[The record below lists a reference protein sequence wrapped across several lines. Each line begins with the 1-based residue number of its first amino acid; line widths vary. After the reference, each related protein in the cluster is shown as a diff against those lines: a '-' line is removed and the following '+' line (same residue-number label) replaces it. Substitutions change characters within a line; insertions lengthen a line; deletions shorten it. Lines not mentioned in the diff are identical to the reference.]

1 MASITVNG
9 NTIVPIGSQGEGW
22 IVNANDQ
29 EKVESALN
37 AKDSNFILVQ
47 VDHILTVAEKGVLA
61 HHHVEIQEYVAE
73 NTFLCRYEPDDLQAL
88 RLLPFVV
95 TADVYLPQLKTTI
108 SLKEMVE
115 RVHDQ
120 EDYEVDLILHET
132 PNLTSEQLASYVAQA
147 AGVALRDLEILE
159 RKIRVTVHQ
168 DKLAALAALDSV
180 NRIEEVRQYT
190 TFNDQARA
198 VLLDAG
204 AIQNASIPYQG
215 TGQIVCV
222 ADSGFDQGIATDTG
236 DIKVHPAFSDRVV
249 QVIGMVPDTATPN
262 DPVGHGTHVCAS
274 ICGNG
279 VYKNTADMVD
289 VPIKGT
295 APNAKIIVQAMS
307 QCYPDLRAWGLKP
320 PADTSIL
327 YSSAYQLGARIHN
340 NSWGLKWS
348 STARQFGYAG
358 GATAIDRFMCDNLDF
373 CILVAAGND
382 ARAKNA
388 GASQIGDNGAA
399 KNCITV
405 GATGTTRD
413 NDGQRYTRGF
423 KHGSDVTSVAIF
435 SSRGPTLPARN
446 ANNETTVGRIK
457 PDVVA
462 PGVAI
467 LSAASR
473 ALSPKDHRRVA
484 NGESADPDWMF
495 QSGTSQATPL
505 VSGCVALLREALQGV
520 GKDKISAT
528 LIKALLVNGAVLHSS
543 KDESGKTMIYDYAQG
558 FGRVNVST
566 SLKMVRQLSF
576 VDGWKG
582 NMKCE
587 SEHPHAQDAP
597 MLRVTSEK
605 DKTWQSPPLTIPS
618 TGARTRL
625 TVTMTYPDPHG
636 ALLQNDMNLIVRA
649 GAGDEPIERHG
660 NMADGDQGFDCENTV
675 EKIIWDDVPGPTA
688 VIIVKAQA
696 FAMTSVEQTFAVAWD
711 LQSI

>member
-1 MASITVNG
+1 VEYILLTDDEANG
-9 NTIVPIGSQGEGW
+9 CNLS
-22 IVNANDQ
+22 
-29 EKVESALN
+29 
-37 AKDSNFILVQ
+37 
-47 VDHILTVAEKGVLA
+47 
-61 HHHVEIQEYVAE
+61 
-73 NTFLCRYEPDDLQAL
+73 
-88 RLLPFVV
+88 
-95 TADVYLPQLKTTI
+95 YLPQLKTTI
-108 SLKEMVE
+108 TLKGMVE
-115 RVHDQ
+115 SEQDK
-120 EDYEVDLILHET
+120 ENYEVDLILHET
-132 PNLTSEQLASYVAQA
+132 PNVTSEQLAPYVAQA
-147 AGVALRDLEILE
+147 AEVALGDLEILE

-180 NRIEEVRQYT
+180 NRIEEVRQYA

-198 VLLDAG
+198 VLFDAG
-204 AIQNASIPYQG
+204 PIQSTSIAYQG
-215 TGQIVCV
+215 TGQIVGV
-222 ADSGFDQGIATDTG
+222 ADSGFDQGIAADTE

-249 QVIGMVPDTATPN
+249 QVIGMVPGTATPN
-262 DPVGHGTHVCAS
+262 GPVGHGTHVCAS

-289 VPIKGT
+289 VLMKGT
-295 APNAKIIVQAMS
+295 APNAKVVVQAMS
-307 QCYPDLRAWGLKP
+307 QWDPNYRAWILKP

-327 YSSAYQLGARIHN
+327 YSDAYQRGARIHN
-340 NSWGLKWS
+340 NSWGLIWS
-348 STARQFGYAG
+348 PTARQFGYAG
-358 GATAIDRFMCDNLDF
+358 GATAIDRFMGDNLDF

-388 GASQIGDNGAA
+388 GTSQIGDNGAA

-446 ANNETTVGRIK
+446 ANNELTMGRIK

-473 ALSPKDHRRVA
+473 ALPPEDHRRVA
-484 NGESADPDWMF
+484 NGESTDSDWMF

-520 GKDKISAT
+520 GKDKISAA

-543 KDESGKTMIYDYAQG
+543 GDDSGKTLIYDYAQG
-558 FGRVNVST
+558 FGRVNVLA
-566 SLKMVRQLSF
+566 SLRMVQQLSF

-582 NMKCE
+582 NLKCD

-597 MLRVTSEK
+597 MLRVTSEA
-605 DKTWQSPPLTIPS
+605 DKTWQSPPLAIPS
-618 TGARTRL
+618 TGARMRL

-649 GAGDEPIERHG
+649 GIGDEAVERHG
-660 NMADGDQGFDCENTV
+660 NMADGDQEFDCES
-675 EKIIWDDVPGPTA
+675 KLAYLIISQKDA
-688 VIIVKAQA
+688 
-696 FAMTSVEQTFAVAWD
+696 
-711 LQSI
+711 